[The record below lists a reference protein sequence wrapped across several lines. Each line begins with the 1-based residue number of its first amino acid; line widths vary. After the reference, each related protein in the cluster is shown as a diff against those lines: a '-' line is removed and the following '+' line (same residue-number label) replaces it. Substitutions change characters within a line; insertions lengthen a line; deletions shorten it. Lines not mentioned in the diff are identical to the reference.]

1 MLNVTVGTNTNRK
14 TIMVPED
21 YTVRQC
27 LEEGGVSYSNGQT
40 SLNSNVLNSGSLDN
54 TIGDM
59 VAKYEITGKVFL
71 TTCIKQD
78 NAVVM

>member
-14 TIMVPED
+14 TLMVPED

-40 SLNSNVLNSGSLDN
+40 SLNGNVLNSGSLDN

-59 VAKYEITGKVFL
+59 VAKYEIAGKVFL